1 MKHTPGDLPGLL
13 EGPYVVGDLL
23 VDVGQQRVTRAGSD
37 IALPNL
43 SFRFLLA
50 LVRAAPN
57 VLDNET
63 AMTQVWPGLVVSP
76 ETVNK
81 RVNLLREALGD
92 DAREPRYIV
101 GVRSRGYRLVAPVSV
116 RAPTEVPSSL
126 PVRAPERALA
136 ASEVPDSPAPIVA
149 PQAQSPSSLPTPR
162 RWAGLSAIAIGLLLI
177 AAIGVRWAGRHRA
190 DVGIPAPAAPVGAVA
205 AIGPVSRTVAV
216 LPFDSISADHA
227 DAYLALGL
235 PEMILNRLSHVNGLV
250 VISRNSSF
258 ALPTRNMDS
267 REIGRRLRS
276 GYLIGGSVQRES
288 DRLRVAVQL
297 VDTATGT
304 LVWSAHFDRGLQ
316 DIFSIEDEIADQ
328 LASALSLRLGKL
340 EPKPPAGPS
349 GPLKERSSTDFN
361 AYLEFLQAG
370 ALLATWRL
378 DDMHSA
384 ATRAAKAVELDPR
397 FAAAYVLLARAT
409 IRSAEF
415 EVSADRPQRMAAA
428 LQQAQ
433 QWLQRAL
440 ALDPN
445 DSRAYVERAYL
456 TAFHDTVAAEKDY
469 RRALA
474 LNSNDADAYEGLA
487 AILADDPARRE
498 AAIVAIDQARKLNP
512 LEPRLD
518 VIKATLLF
526 YGRGDTNGAAD
537 LLMATL
543 TRDPL
548 YEPALARLEELRWAT
563 GHPAESVNLGE
574 QVLSRDPHSAQA
586 RQILVLAYLDMDEL
600 RAAQSVAAGNE
611 HADASA
617 EIATRL
623 YVRDPQG
630 ASTLAY
636 AAATS
641 NTLSGATELVGANA
655 IRSAAHKSGQFARAA
670 SLFTQRGHIQWDISG
685 RLLRGDTTGL
695 QVNAVGLG
703 DMLIQMGDTAHA
715 RVVLESS
722 LAAMDYDVR
731 VNKRGEKWYF
741 NMRPI
746 ALMLLGRR
754 DAAIAVLQKRA
765 ADSGNAGDWYFE
777 RDPAFASLQDDPRM
791 LAIHRQSRAHAQS
804 ERAALQ
810 HMRAEGLVP
819 RRG

>member
-1 MKHTPGDLPGLL
+1 MPSALP
-13 EGPYVVGDLL
+13 EFPDAAYVVGDLL

-37 IALPNL
+37 IPLPNL
-43 SFRFLLA
+43 SFRFLMA

-101 GVRSRGYRLVAPVSV
+101 GVRSRGYRLIAPVSPHANAV
-116 RAPTEVPSSL
+116 LLSPLPAQAAEAVQAPPDLPDVLLLIEARATE
-126 PVRAPERALA
+126 
-136 ASEVPDSPAPIVA
+136 SPKP
-149 PQAQSPSSLPTPR
+149 QSPKS
-162 RWAGLSAIAIGLLLI
+162 RWAALSAVAVGLLVVGAIAI
-177 AAIGVRWAGRHRA
+177 RWTGRHQREV
-190 DVGIPAPAAPVGAVA
+190 DIPTSTASSATAA
-205 AIGPVSRTVAV
+205 AIGPLSRTVAV

-235 PEMILNRLSHVNGLV
+235 PEMILNRLSRVSGLS

-258 ALPTRNMDS
+258 ALPTKNMDS
-267 REIGRRLRS
+267 REIGRRLHS
-276 GYLIGGSVQRES
+276 GYLIGGSVQREA

-297 VDTATGT
+297 VDTAAGT

-328 LASALSLRLGKL
+328 LAGALSVRLGKL
-340 EPKPPAGPS
+340 DPKPQAGS
-349 GPLKERSSTDFN
+349 SRPLAVSSSTNFD
-361 AYLEFLQAG
+361 AYLQFLQAG
-370 ALLATWRL
+370 ALLSTWRL
-378 DDMHSA
+378 ADTRA
-384 ATRAAKAVELDPR
+384 AVARAAKAVELDPR

-415 EVSADRPQRMAAA
+415 DVTADRTQRMAVA
-428 LQQAQ
+428 LPQAQ
-433 QWLQRAL
+433 QWLQQAL

-456 TAFHDTVAAEKDY
+456 TSLHDTVAAEKDY
-469 RRALA
+469 RHALE
-474 LNSNDADAYEGLA
+474 LNPNDADAYAGLA

-512 LEPRLD
+512 LDTRLD
-518 VIKATLLF
+518 VLKATLLF
-526 YGRGDTNGAAD
+526 YGRGDADGAAD

-548 YEPALARLEELRWAT
+548 NVPALARLEELRWAT
-563 GHPAESVNLGE
+563 GHQAEAVNLGE

-611 HADASA
+611 HADVSA
-617 EIATRL
+617 DIATRL
-623 YVRDPQG
+623 YVRDAQ
-630 ASTLAY
+630 AAANLAY
-636 AAATS
+636 AAAQS
-641 NTLSGATELVGANA
+641 NTLSGATEIVASNA
-655 IRSAAHKSGQFARAA
+655 IRIAARKSGQFARAA
-670 SLFTQRGHIQWDISG
+670 TLFTQRGGIQWDASG
-685 RLLRGDTTGL
+685 RLLQGDITEL
-695 QVNAVGLG
+695 QVNAVGLA
-703 DMLIQMGDTAHA
+703 DMLMQMGDTARA
-715 RVVLESS
+715 RALLESS

-731 VNKRGEKWYF
+731 VNRRGDNWYF
-741 NMRPI
+741 LMRPI
-746 ALMLLGRR
+746 ALTLLGRR
-754 DAAIAVLQKRA
+754 DPAISVLQKRA
-765 ADSGNAGDWYFE
+765 AAGSSGDWYYE
-777 RDPAFASLQDDPRM
+777 RDPAFAVLQNDPRIVA
-791 LAIHRQSRAHAQS
+791 LHTQSRAHAQA

-810 HMRAEGLVP
+810 QMRAEGLVP